1 MKRIF
6 GICLALLGL
15 VAQAS
20 DLFLEGR
27 LLDTTGKP
35 IVKATFTAE
44 AFVYAAAT
52 GETGRQK
59 VESIAAD
66 RFFTDADGY
75 YAFHVRNLD
84 LAAYMRQHSEAW
96 LGLEQVQNTATGKTV
111 ADLPPRQ
118 RVGSVPYALVAD
130 HATRLTEGAVLNRDE
145 AKDYSLTVTNDLI
158 ASKLLFDGDIGDL
171 DLTKGGSAIL
181 GHPVTGLRNFKD
193 ADGKIQRKGKV
204 RSFNFRESAGYDGF
218 ENSFDYIWHAVGTND
233 VRIKAQ
239 RIVVDQDCLV
249 RVNFITYGNT
259 GYKGFSIEGYE
270 FEEDFQKG
278 KSPLFLISSG
288 TVGSWDV
295 GWQKSNPPP
304 TLDEPP
310 TGIGHMAIFPMRAGY
325 VMNIWSEWR
334 KNSNP
339 SSSYDSVWMGVEII
353 PFGLET
359 TGN

>member
-84 LAAYMRQHSEAW
+84 LAAYLRQHSEAW

-158 ASKLLFDGDIGDL
+158 ASKLLFDGDVGDL
-171 DLTKGGSAIL
+171 DLTKGGGAIL
-181 GHPVTGLRNFKD
+181 GHPMTGLRNFKD

-249 RVNFITYGNT
+249 RVNFITSGGRGNKDLEIEVYESEENT
-259 GYKGFSIEGYE
+259 KKGYSGR
-270 FEEDFQKG
+270 
-278 KSPLFLISSG
+278 LFYVGPGSA
-288 TVGSWDV
+288 GSWDV
-295 GWQKSNPPP
+295 VNTAPP
-304 TLDEPP
+304 TQNEPP
-310 TGIGHMAIFPMRAGY
+310 LGIGHMAVFPMRAGY
-325 VMNIWSEWR
+325 VMNIWSDWH
-334 KNSNP
+334 KSSYP
-339 SSSYDSVWMGVEII
+339 SGSYDSVWMGVEII